1 VLAVC
6 VSGGDVSVAFDVV
19 AIGAARCKVVQRV
32 VAPGIQLQYVIDGIG
47 IGFAA
52 VCTVRLVG

>member
-1 VLAVC
+1 M
-6 VSGGDVSVAFDVV
+6 VSCGDVSVAFDVV
-19 AIGAARCKVVQRV
+19 AVSAAWCKIVQRV
-32 VAPGIQLQYVIDGIG
+32 IAPGIQLQYVIDGIG